1 MQPKPLNLWGG
12 TKRLAALMTLNELR
26 FQMLRHATSYS
37 QVALTK
43 RGLSKR
49 LHTKSKGCLSAFL
62 WFHPWINRLKQ
73 IVRNRCCVMRRSNLS
88 CICSVR
94 HSSCLWGTEI
104 LVCQSSA
111 CNFQKG
117 KIIPCQTDLTLKCR
131 GQLRSVL
138 LCINLCRVRI
148 KCWMSHVC
156 RIWFIWPWH
165 LNP

>member
-1 MQPKPLNLWGG
+1 MPPLDRYGQKLCFDLGSYGREGLNSVSLWWAFLF
-12 TKRLAALMTLNELR
+12 TR
-26 FQMLRHATSYS
+26 F
-37 QVALTK
+37 
-43 RGLSKR
+43 
-49 LHTKSKGCLSAFL
+49 TKSKGCLSAFL

-88 CICSVR
+88 CICSIR
-94 HSSCLWGTEI
+94 RSSCLWGTEI
-104 LVCQSSA
+104 LVRQSSA